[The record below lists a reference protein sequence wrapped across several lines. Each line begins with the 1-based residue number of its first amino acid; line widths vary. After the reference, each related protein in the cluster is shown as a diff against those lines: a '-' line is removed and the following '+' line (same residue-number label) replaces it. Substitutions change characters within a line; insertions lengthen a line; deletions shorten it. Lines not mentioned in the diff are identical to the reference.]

1 MTVVGIAGCT
11 ALLVTGFGVR
21 DSISDIVEK
30 QFDDLAHYQLMV
42 SIQDES
48 ATQGKELQALLND
61 TSRIT
66 GYLPVAQQDVTVVP
80 EGDAAADNPVHHRT
94 HRYGGDER
102 LLYIPP
108 PEWRRLDRAG
118 RGLGDYYREAGRAAG
133 P

>member
-1 MTVVGIAGCT
+1 
-11 ALLVTGFGVR
+11 
-21 DSISDIVEK
+21 
-30 QFDDLAHYQLMV
+30 MV

-80 EGDAAADNPVHHRT
+80 EGDAAADN
-94 HRYGGDER
+94 
-102 LLYIPP
+102 LYITVPTDTAAMNDYFTFSP